1 MAIPVRKQIYDF
13 TGLPTRGCDD
23 DFSTRKSRKLY
34 NEKLKGM
41 INMKNILKNSK
52 KTVAGL
58 VLTMMAVCMVSSV
71 VYADSIT
78 RIGSR
83 KKNSN
88 GYYYSYTKV
97 SAYDDRGFALNLKVG
112 AKIGNGNWIYSS
124 SSNSGEGTAVVR
136 STLSSA
142 AGNAWHSYQIGS
154 GDKVTWIQ
162 N

>member
-1 MAIPVRKQIYDF
+1 
-13 TGLPTRGCDD
+13 
-23 DFSTRKSRKLY
+23 
-34 NEKLKGM
+34 M

-83 KKNSN
+83 KKDSN

-112 AKIGNGNWIYSS
+112 AKIGNGNWSYSS
-124 SSNSGEGTAVVR
+124 SISSEGTTVAR
-136 STLSSA
+136 STLSSH

-154 GDKVTWIQ
+154 GDKVTWMQ

>member
-1 MAIPVRKQIYDF
+1 
-13 TGLPTRGCDD
+13 
-23 DFSTRKSRKLY
+23 
-34 NEKLKGM
+34 
-41 INMKNILKNSK
+41 MKNILKNSK

-83 KKNSN
+83 KKDSN
-88 GYYYSYTKV
+88 GCYYSYTKV

-124 SSNSGEGTAVVR
+124 NSGKGTAVVR
-136 STLSSA
+136 STLSSH

-154 GDKVTWIQ
+154 GDKVTWMQ

>member
-1 MAIPVRKQIYDF
+1 MILQVFLPVAVMIFLLGKAENYIH
-13 TGLPTRGCDD
+13 
-23 DFSTRKSRKLY
+23 

-41 INMKNILKNSK
+41 INMKKILKNGK
-52 KTVAGL
+52 KAVAGL

-71 VYADSIT
+71 VYADSVT

-97 SAYDDRGFALNLKVG
+97 SAYDDRGFQLNNIRVG
-112 AKIGNGNWIYSS
+112 AKMDGGSWSYFTDNGTSKVNSAISS
-124 SSNSGEGTAVVR
+124 H
-136 STLSSA
+136 